1 MAPPLLSL
9 PLCILPPGS
18 GSPRLVCYCERD
30 SGGDGDRDDFNLY
43 VTDAAELW
51 STCFSPDSLARLQ
64 KARFGLSGA
73 EDIHSRFRAAC
84 QQQAVT
90 VSLQEDRALITLSG
104 DTPALAFDLSKVPSP
119 EAAPRLQA
127 LTLSLAEHVCN
138 LERRLAAAEETIT
151 SPKKNTQPA
160 GTQFLP
166 EFWPGFFGVQD
177 FPDPIFWQNLIT
189 REAALG
195 LGSGDGVQGSLSLT
209 LASKGTCHLSPLPW
223 SLPFLLCIYILLSS
237 SKKPAAG
244 VDFDET

>member
-1 MAPPLLSL
+1 M
-9 PLCILPPGS
+9 
-18 GSPRLVCYCERD
+18 
-30 SGGDGDRDDFNLY
+30 
-43 VTDAAELW
+43 TDAAELW
-51 STCFSPDSLARLQ
+51 STCFSPDSLARL

-166 EFWPGFFGVQD
+166 ELDHQRGSSGPGVRRRCPGESLINPGF
-177 FPDPIFWQNLIT
+177 
-189 REAALG
+189 
-195 LGSGDGVQGSLSLT
+195 
-209 LASKGTCHLSPLPW
+209 K
-223 SLPFLLCIYILLSS
+223 

>member
-1 MAPPLLSL
+1 MQAPSAHIWLGSCPAVMAPPPLSL
-9 PLCILPPGS
+9 PLCILPAGS
-18 GSPRLVCYCERD
+18 DSPRLVCYCEPG

-51 STCFSPDSLARLQ
+51 STCFSPDSLATL

-90 VSLQEDRALITLSG
+90 VSLQEDRATMTLSG
-104 DTPALAFDLSKVPSP
+104 DTSALAFDLSKVPSL

-127 LTLSLAEHVCN
+127 LTLGLAERVCG
-138 LERRLAAAEETIT
+138 LERRLAAAGETAT
-151 SPKKNTQPA
+151 SPRKNTQPA
-160 GTQFLP
+160 GTQFFLP
-166 EFWPGFFGVQD
+166 ELDHQRGSAGPGVRRRCPGESLINPGF
-177 FPDPIFWQNLIT
+177 
-189 REAALG
+189 
-195 LGSGDGVQGSLSLT
+195 
-209 LASKGTCHLSPLPW
+209 K
-223 SLPFLLCIYILLSS
+223 

>member
-1 MAPPLLSL
+1 M
-9 PLCILPPGS
+9 
-18 GSPRLVCYCERD
+18 
-30 SGGDGDRDDFNLY
+30 
-43 VTDAAELW
+43 TDAAELW
-51 STCFSPDSLARLQ
+51 STCFSPDSLARL

-166 EFWPGFFGVQD
+166 ELDHQRGSSGPGVRRRCPGESLINPGFK
-177 FPDPIFWQNLIT
+177 
-189 REAALG
+189 R
-195 LGSGDGVQGSLSLT
+195 
-209 LASKGTCHLSPLPW
+209 
-223 SLPFLLCIYILLSS
+223 
-237 SKKPAAG
+237 
-244 VDFDET
+244 

>member
-51 STCFSPDSLARLQ
+51 STCFSPDSLARL

-166 EFWPGFFGVQD
+166 DDKSSLWGSPEA
-177 FPDPIFWQNLIT
+177 FPNCQWSPDTPNLYIF
-189 REAALG
+189 AK
-195 LGSGDGVQGSLSLT
+195 LT
-209 LASKGTCHLSPLPW
+209 LQIHKEGMKWTYNMSMA
-223 SLPFLLCIYILLSS
+223 
-237 SKKPAAG
+237 
-244 VDFDET
+244 